1 MWHLLL
7 FSITVYSVSFSP
19 ELPHYSIVVILFVTL
34 LLCCYWRCFLLACV
48 IAGLCV
54 GFLQGYYLLAKQLP
68 SNIEGSLVQVS
79 GVVIGLPSASEKKQR
94 FLFSVKQLVIEN
106 KNVDVDFSN
115 RIIQLSWYQHL
126 AHQPSSATPSPKVR
140 KPKVNTGQQW
150 QFTVKLR
157 RPRGFVNPAGF
168 DYQAYLL
175 RKNIS
180 ATGYVLD
187 KYAPILIS
195 DSCWNLWVDCLR
207 WQIQQRFQQLSSDPV
222 TLAPLMALVVG
233 DAQWLTQEQWRTFKQ
248 TGTIHL
254 LAISGLHIGLAATI
268 GFWLGR
274 VLLSTVCIAFP
285 FVVLNHIVPRL
296 SSIFFAGLY
305 SFLAGMSLPTQRAL
319 VMVLVFHLAG
329 MFYYR
334 VSPVLLIAS
343 ALFVLCFLDPL
354 AMHSQGFWLSFLAV
368 IVLLYGFLGRNAQSM
383 NRLGSYSISLI
394 KAQWILA
401 IGLLLP
407 NLIWL
412 QGLSLSAPI
421 ANLFAIS
428 WVSITIVPLLFFLL
442 FLLLIP
448 SSLTDT
454 LAHVVYA
461 GLEKSMDLLLQ
472 VLQWFEQTSLG
483 FWTPFLGEP
492 SFLAIVLAVLAA
504 GVLLL
509 PLGIS
514 YRHHHYLACFG
525 FLPLLFPVH
534 PSSPL
539 AIMFMDVGQGTAI
552 VVNTKN
558 HHLVYDTGR
567 WFSERFN
574 AGEHLLAPYLRA
586 SGISALDKLIVSHGD
601 ADHAGGAKGLLSAVS
616 AKQIL
621 SGQPEAINTGQ
632 SSTAAE
638 QCYAG
643 QQWLWDEVEFRV
655 LWPPLAKLA
664 GLSDNNHS
672 CVLLISYQDKHIL
685 LTGDIEKQVE
695 QQLLSNP
702 ELPKGIDIALVPHHG
717 SKTSSSHQWVRHT
730 QPSWAV
736 VTAAYNNQ
744 YHHPHPSIKARY
756 QRGGSLFLN
765 TANSGAVRWHV
776 DKQGRWQ
783 LERWR
788 LDYRRY
794 WYPLGSSPE

>member
-54 GFLQGYYLLAKQLP
+54 GFLQGHYLLANQLP
-68 SNIEGSLVQVS
+68 SNIEGNLVQVI
-79 GVVIGLPSASEKKQR
+79 GVVTGLPSASEDKQR
-94 FLFSVKQLVIEN
+94 FLFSVKQLVVEN
-106 KNVDVDFSN
+106 KNVNISFSH

-126 AHQPSSATPSPKVR
+126 ARQSSTAMVYPSVK
-140 KPKVNTGQQW
+140 TGQQW
-150 QFTVKLR
+150 QFSVKLR

-187 KYAPILIS
+187 KYPPLLMN
-195 DSCWNLWVDCLR
+195 DSCWHVWVDCLR
-207 WQIQQRFQQLSSDPV
+207 WQIQQRFRQLSSDPT

-233 DAQWLTQEQWRTFKQ
+233 DTQWLTQEQWHTFKQ

-274 VLLSTVCIAFP
+274 VLLCAVGIVFP
-285 FVVLNHIVPRL
+285 FVVANYVVPRL

-305 SFLAGMSLPTQRAL
+305 SLLAGMSLPTQRAL

-329 MFYYR
+329 MLYYR
-334 VSPVLLIAS
+334 VGPVLLLAS

-368 IVLLYGFLGRNAQSM
+368 IVLLYGFLGRNTQPS
-383 NRLGSYSISLI
+383 NRLVNHSVTLI

-401 IGLLLP
+401 VGLLLP

-412 QGLSLSAPI
+412 QGLSLSAPV

-428 WVSITIVPLLFFLL
+428 WVSITIVPLLFLLL
-442 FLLLIP
+442 FLLVMP
-448 SSLTDT
+448 SSLAST

-461 GLEKSMDLLLQ
+461 WLELSMNLLLQ
-472 VLQWFEQTSLG
+472 VLQWFEQTGLG
-483 FWTPFLGEP
+483 FWTPFLVEP
-492 SFLAIVLAVLAA
+492 SLLAIVLAVLA
-504 GVLLL
+504 VSYLLL

-514 YRHHHYLACFG
+514 YRHYHYLACFG
-525 FLPLLFPVH
+525 FLPLLFPPH
-534 PSSPL
+534 QLAPL

-552 VVNTKN
+552 VVETKN

-574 AGEHLLAPYLRA
+574 AGEHLIAPYLRA
-586 SGISALDKLIVSHGD
+586 SGVSQLDKLIVSHGD
-601 ADHAGGAKGLLSAVS
+601 ADHAGGAKGLLSIIS

-632 SSTAAE
+632 STVGVG
-638 QCYAG
+638 QCYGG
-643 QQWLWDEVEFRV
+643 QQWVWDEVEFRI
-655 LWPPLAKLA
+655 LWPPLDKLE
-664 GLSDNNHS
+664 GLSDNNRS
-672 CVLLISYQDKHIL
+672 CVLLISYQGKHVL
-685 LTGDIEKQVE
+685 LTGDIEKPVE
-695 QQLLSNP
+695 QQLLSDP
-702 ELPKGIDIALVPHHG
+702 EFLHAVKAVDIALVPHHG
-717 SKTSSSHQWVRHT
+717 SKTSSSAQWVKHV
-730 QPSWAV
+730 QPYWAI
-736 VTAAYNNQ
+736 VTAAYKNQ
-744 YHHPHPSIKARY
+744 YHHPHPSIEARY
-756 QRGGSLFLN
+756 QRAGSMLLN
-765 TANSGAVRWHV
+765 TASSGAVRWHV
-776 DKQGRWQ
+776 DRQGRWQ

-788 LDYRRY
+788 LHHRRY
-794 WYPLGSSPE
+794 WYK